1 MKAAAASTPPR
12 FEESM
17 QELKLSSPADVVDRY
32 IGRLYRSALSVPPE
46 NFRSWALKELEP
58 VVPFDGALWGSGSLP
73 RWQFHTVATVGL
85 PAEFPHVLEQ
95 THAINPIVP
104 RILANLGAPVDMR
117 SVLPDSRFFRSDIY
131 LQCFKPF
138 GISRILST
146 AHLDPRSGLYSLL
159 TLYRKDRKQIFSEE
173 DRQRQQRATFH
184 LFNAASHAFFLHLM
198 RTPAD
203 RPAESAAAAIDREG
217 MFHEAQ
223 PRFLELLEQYFPGRT
238 PYTLPFALPAK
249 DETVV
254 VNGLC
259 IRCEPLAD
267 FNYVFVWPAGA
278 LDRLTTREREIV
290 YAVAHGLSFKQAA
303 RRIGIAPSTVAN
315 HLYRIYRKLGVCS
328 RSELAGLVY
337 PTAP

>member
-1 MKAAAASTPPR
+1 
-12 FEESM
+12 M
-17 QELKLSSPADVVDRY
+17 QELTLTSPADAVDRY

-46 NFRSWALKELEP
+46 SFRTWALQELQP

-85 PAEFPHVLEQ
+85 PEDFPRTLEQ
-95 THAINPIVP
+95 THSVNPIIP
-104 RILANLGAPVDMR
+104 QLAANLGVSVDMR
-117 SVLPDSRFFRSDIY
+117 SVLPDARFFRSEIY
-131 LQCFKPF
+131 ERCFKPY
-138 GISRILST
+138 GITRILST

-159 TLYRKDRKQIFSEE
+159 TLYRKERKQVFSDH
-173 DRQRQQRATFH
+173 DRQCQQRATFH

-198 RTPAD
+198 RTPTD
-203 RPAESAAAAIDREG
+203 RPAESAAAAIDHEG
-217 MFHEAQ
+217 TFHEAQ
-223 PRFLELLEQYFPGRT
+223 PRFLEMLEKYFPGRT
-238 PYTLPFALPAK
+238 PYTLPFELPRK
-249 DETVV
+249 GETAVQ
-254 VNGLC
+254 NGLC

-267 FNYVFVWPAGA
+267 FNYVFIWPAGA
-278 LDRLTTREREIV
+278 LDRLTPREREIV

>member
-1 MKAAAASTPPR
+1 
-12 FEESM
+12 M
-17 QELKLSSPADVVDRY
+17 QELNQSSQVDAVDRY

-46 NFRSWALKELEP
+46 NFRAWALDELRQ
-58 VVPFDGALWGSGSLP
+58 VVGFDGALWGSGSLP
-73 RWQFHTVATVGL
+73 RWQFHTVAMVGL
-85 PAEFPHVLEQ
+85 PEDFPRTLEQ
-95 THAINPIVP
+95 THDINPIVP

-117 SVLPDSRFFRSDIY
+117 SVLPDSRFFRSEIY
-131 LQCFKPF
+131 ELCFKRYD
-138 GISRILST
+138 ISRILST
-146 AHLDPRSGLYSLL
+146 GHLDPRSGLYSLL
-159 TLYRKDRKQIFSEE
+159 TLYRKDRKQVFSEE

-198 RTPAD
+198 RTPTD

-223 PRFLELLEQYFPGRT
+223 PRFLEMLEKYFPGRT
-238 PYTLPFALPAK
+238 PYTLPFPLPGK
-249 DETVV
+249 DETLV

-267 FNYVFVWPAGA
+267 FNYVFIWPAGA
-278 LDRLTTREREIV
+278 LDRLTQREREIV